1 MGLHPEWSDGLQRVE
16 IFSLPLPN
24 AASLPSRAVRA
35 MFRDHRDQIG
45 LAMERGPV
53 LCLRREGMD
62 SFTASNRLLSA
73 QSTVVQM
80 TDDAAGAVWIVYS
93 SGQLRRILHG
103 TVQTIDLP
111 DTWVEPGD
119 LVVASDAQGAP
130 PIAIAEWSETARKN
144 GASCRI

>member
-1 MGLHPEWSDGLQRVE
+1 
-16 IFSLPLPN
+16 
-24 AASLPSRAVRA
+24 

-130 PIAIAEWSETARKN
+130 PIAFAEWSETARKN